1 MANGVKTYEIRINGL
16 DRAQSQV
23 DALVRSLQ
31 SLESRLNALSSS
43 SGGTSARGS
52 RSSSKQLS
60 KEEANLRSIQK
71 TQEQIAAARED
82 SYSTLIKERDA
93 LKEVREEQEAQ
104 LAAQRLSADEYGN
117 TMRGL
122 RRQLS
127 DIKKVMASTDLGSS
141 QFQDLIRQADQVNTK
156 LSELEQQYGQFG
168 RNVGNYKSAI
178 EDFQQVEVVVGGV
191 TRTFS
196 NARQASREL
205 KNELR
210 SMAAQG
216 LRSTRQY
223 KDLELAV
230 RQFEASLED
239 ANSTSQRIDDLTDA
253 VTSFT
258 AIGSIGEGISA
269 IFGFD
274 DTKIQQSIQRLLAFQ
289 NILQGIEQLRMQM
302 QRGEFFGNFFNG
314 IMEWADKTYDR
325 LRGVKEELQDVRA
338 EASKPTQ
345 VQTSSTTKTTSTQ
358 GRTTTTQS
366 SVVDELRIAQQSA
379 NQMSE
384 TIAAAAANMSNLEE
398 ETDNVQNAMDRVN
411 ESTSNAVANTTA
423 MAEVSKTL
431 NQQLDEESKKLAENL
446 DAWEKAQKDAE
457 TALKTMQTET
467 QRMNAELDAK
477 YPKFDDSG
485 VQEFSGQ
492 MMTYQEAIDA
502 VDKRYNELA
511 ANVERANQRF
521 TEARQ
526 AVESTA
532 GGIQTLEKRSK
543 TATTAVGKLTAGIK
557 ALGIS
562 MRAVF
567 QGLILGAII
576 TAIMALIDGIVSL
589 VQAVAEWA
597 KGDAELVDK
606 NKLVEQSL
614 SSLNDEIERSND
626 LLAADYISGRISLE
640 EYYARSIQN
649 TTKALREYIAA
660 VREADDEDLEK
671 NFRGLSG
678 PNGLAGQ
685 DILSTKSAGMKFNDL
700 DELTKTWKEFT
711 EAVKEGE
718 DYFSY
723 RSHGIADWFQSLIFT
738 VDDTKDEITNFGQV
752 ALGEFMNRYE
762 HAMNTLATDTEAGR
776 KEISALIELM
786 NSNELVKSV
795 LANPEM
801 YIKSE
806 EVVKRVKTMMEW
818 IERFNGMVGS
828 GQRTA
833 EEVERS
839 ERLRIE
845 AMEDGFAQRQALRD
859 LEQRKELSQTRLTE
873 EDRRNIIK
881 KYDNERIEDLKTTNE
896 KLQSEARSHS
906 DAMNRIN
913 DSIESMRIELMRD
926 DFQRQLAEL
935 RLEWNQRLREATQS
949 EARQREQIEL
959 INQVYNRREIAM
971 MSEHYR
977 ELQRMR
983 EQAEKSRRQVQQ
995 ETMDRYFET
1004 TQTNADLSLSS
1015 RRFDTPMQPMD
1026 PSLSAMVQSR
1036 QEFYDRMLSAQEE
1049 YGRKTLEMQ
1058 KEQYSSEL
1066 EQQKLAEDQRYEEA
1080 VGRYQGTPIEQS
1092 LGAYNQAMDN
1102 QSIPEGI
1109 SADAYFSEYDK
1120 ALKEWLISLEQG
1132 LEEGRITVERYNEIV
1147 ANENAQAYL
1156 DGRQSFTEYMSA
1168 LQAEKQT
1175 HDNAMLSM
1183 ERSYEAS
1190 VSAAVNS
1197 FLTTMEQ
1204 NTAQSMQRTAQ
1215 DISTALGQIRQSISG
1230 ATVTGA
1236 LEFVNI
1242 PATEANLDRLKESVR
1257 QAMTEVDALMS
1268 QASTAFANREI
1279 DFSQYEQITKDLTA
1293 VKDNATQT
1301 LNEIEDEAKRKRQ
1314 ELLGQLTQLAN
1325 VAGQALLT
1333 VMQQYGQYQDQ
1344 EYQSRIDALSDYLEE
1359 LQEKYDEQAQI
1370 TQNAANEINSIEGE
1384 LENARGSRRQH
1395 LIDQLNA
1402 EIEKQRQSAAK
1413 EKEIQKEQ
1421 ENVQKQQ
1428 EKLEEERRK
1437 AQKRRDIAQATVST
1451 SLAILNALST
1461 RPWWLAITQAAVA
1474 AAMGAAQIAIISK
1487 TKYARGGLLQGPSHT
1502 QGGIPVGNT
1511 GIEVEGHEYVVNR
1524 KTTMSNLPLMEYVNG
1539 IRRRITLEDL
1549 VSFYASEKPY
1559 KKIRKEMYGK
1569 YADGGEIPSLR
1580 SLEWTRSFESA
1591 LESYENRPVVVS
1603 VVDIMNKSDGVRKV
1617 QTLAGLE
1624 RN

>member
-43 SGGTSARGS
+43 SGRTSSRGS
-52 RSSSKQLS
+52 GSSSKQLS

-82 SYSTLIKERDA
+82 SYSALIKERDA
-93 LKEVREEQEAQ
+93 LKEVREEQEAH
-104 LAAQRLSADEYGN
+104 LAAQRLSSDEYGN

-122 RRQLS
+122 RKQLS

-156 LSELEQQYGQFG
+156 LSELEQQYGNFG
-168 RNVGNYKSAI
+168 RNVGNYKSAV

-205 KNELR
+205 KSELR

-216 LRSTRQY
+216 LRSTKQY
-223 KDLELAV
+223 KELELAV
-230 RQFEASLED
+230 RKFEASLED
-239 ANSTSQRIDDLTDA
+239 ANSTSQMIDDLTDA

-274 DTKIQQSIQRLLAFQ
+274 DTQIQERIQRLLAFQ

-325 LRGVKEELQDVRA
+325 LRGVKEELQDVRT
-338 EASKPTQ
+338 EATKPTQ
-345 VQTSSTTKTTSTQ
+345 VQTTTTTTTTQ

-366 SVVDELRIAQQSA
+366 SVVEELRIAQQSA
-379 NQMSE
+379 SQMGE
-384 TIAAAAANMSNLEE
+384 TIAAATANMSSLAE
-398 ETDNVQNAMDRVN
+398 ETDNVQTAMDRVN
-411 ESTSNAVANTTA
+411 ETTSNAVANTAA
-423 MAEVSKTL
+423 MSEVT
-431 NQQLDEESKKLAENL
+431 KKLNEVLDDEYEKLAQNL
-446 DAWEKAQKDAE
+446 DAWDKAQMDAE
-457 TALKTMQTET
+457 KALKTMQSET
-467 QRMNAELDAK
+467 QKMNEELDAK
-477 YPKFDDSG
+477 YPKFDESG

-492 MMTYQEAIDA
+492 MMSYQEAIDA

-511 ANVERANQRF
+511 ADVQSANQRF

-526 AVESTA
+526 AVEATA
-532 GGIQTLEKRSK
+532 GGIEALEKRSK
-543 TATTAVGKLTAGIK
+543 TATSAVGKLSAAIK
-557 ALGIS
+557 GLGIS
-562 MRAVF
+562 MKAVV

-576 TAIMALIDGIVSL
+576 TAIMALIDGIVEF
-589 VQAVAEWA
+589 VQWAAEA
-597 KGDAELVDK
+597 SKGDADLVDK

-614 SSLNDEIERSND
+614 SSMNDEIERSND

-660 VREADDEDLEK
+660 VREAGEEDLEK

-685 DILSTKSAGMKFNDL
+685 KINSTWLYGITFDNL
-700 DELTKTWKEFT
+700 DELTKKWKEYT

-718 DYFSY
+718 DYFTH
-723 RSHGIADWFQSLIFT
+723 RSNGISDWFKSLIYT

-762 HAMNTLATDTEAGR
+762 HAMDTLATDTEAGR

-806 EVVKRVKTMMEW
+806 EVVKRVKTMIEW
-818 IERFNGMVGS
+818 IERFNGVVGS
-828 GQRTA
+828 GPRTA
-833 EEVERS
+833 AEVERS
-839 ERLRIE
+839 ERLKID
-845 AMEDGFAQRQALRD
+845 AMEDGFAKRQALRD

-873 EDRRNIIK
+873 EDRRNIVK

-896 KLQSEARSHS
+896 RLQSEARSHS

-913 DSIESMRIELMRD
+913 DSIQSMRIELMRD
-926 DFQRQLAEL
+926 AFQKQLAEL
-935 RLEWNQRLREATQS
+935 RLEWDQRLREAKQS
-949 EARQREQIEL
+949 EAKQREQIEL

-983 EQAEKSRRQVQQ
+983 EQAEQSRRQVQQ
-995 ETMDRYFET
+995 QTMDEYFQT
-1004 TQTNADLSLSS
+1004 TQTNAELALSS
-1015 RRFDTPMQPMD
+1015 KRFDTPTQPMD
-1026 PSLSAMVQSR
+1026 ASLSAMVESR
-1036 QEFYDRMLSAQEE
+1036 QAFYDKMLSAQEE
-1049 YGRKTLEMQ
+1049 YARKTLEMQ

-1066 EQQKLAEDQRYEEA
+1066 EEQKRSEDQRYEEA
-1080 VGRYQGTPIEQS
+1080 VGRYQGTPIEQY
-1092 LGAYNQAMDN
+1092 LGAYNEAMDN
-1102 QSIPEGI
+1102 QSVPEGM
-1109 SADAYFSEYDK
+1109 SAEAYFSAYDK
-1120 ALKEWLISLEQG
+1120 ALKEWLISLEKG
-1132 LEEGRITVERYNEIV
+1132 LQEGSITVERYNEIV
-1147 ANENAQAYL
+1147 ANENTQSYL

-1190 VSAAVNS
+1190 VSAAVNT
-1197 FLTTMEQ
+1197 FHTTMEQ
-1204 NTAQSMQRTAQ
+1204 NTAQSMQRITQ
-1215 DISTALGQIRQSISG
+1215 DITTALGQIRQSISG

-1242 PATEANLDRLKESVR
+1242 PKTEDNLNKLKESVR
-1257 QAMTEVDALMS
+1257 QAMTEIDTLMS
-1268 QASTAFANREI
+1268 EAATAFANKEI
-1279 DFSQYEQITKDLTA
+1279 DFSQYEQITKNLQT
-1293 VKDNATQT
+1293 VKDSAVQT
-1301 LNEIEDEAKRKRQ
+1301 LKDIEDEAKRKRE
-1314 ELLGQLTQLAN
+1314 ELIRQLGQIVN
-1325 VAGQALLT
+1325 VAAQAMLT
-1333 VMQQYGQYQDQ
+1333 IMQQYGQYQDQ
-1344 EYQSRIDALSDYLEE
+1344 EYQNRIDALDDYLEK
-1359 LQEKYDEQAQI
+1359 LQEKYDEQTQI
-1370 TQNAANEINSIEGE
+1370 TQEAANEINSIESE
-1384 LENARGSRRQH
+1384 LEDARGSRRQH

-1402 EIEKQRQSAAK
+1402 EIEKQRQSAAQ
-1413 EKEIQKEQ
+1413 EREIQKEQ
-1421 ENVQKQQ
+1421 QKAQEQQ
-1428 EKLEEERRK
+1428 EKIEEERRK
-1437 AQKRRDIAQATVST
+1437 AQKRRDIAQATVSS
-1451 SLAILNALST
+1451 SLAVLNALST
-1461 RPWWLAITQAAVA
+1461 RPWWVGLAQAAIA
-1474 AAMGAAQIAIISK
+1474 AAMGAAQVAIISK
-1487 TKYARGGLLQGPSHT
+1487 TKYAKGGLLQGPSHS
-1502 QGGIPVGNT
+1502 QGGIPVGAT
-1511 GIEVEGHEYVVNR
+1511 GIEVEGHEYVVNKR
-1524 KTTMSNLPLMEYVNG
+1524 TAMSNLPLMEYVNG

-1549 VSFYASEKPY
+1549 VSFYASDKPY
-1559 KKIRKEMYGK
+1559 KGIRKQMYGK
-1569 YADGGEIPSLR
+1569 YAEGGEMPSLR
-1580 SLEWTRSFESA
+1580 PLEWTRSFESA

-1603 VVDIMNKSDGVRKV
+1603 VVDIMNKSEGVRKV

>member
-23 DALVRSLQ
+23 DALVRSLE

-43 SGGTSARGS
+43 SGGTSSRGN
-52 RSSSKQLS
+52 RSSSKQLT

-104 LAAQRLSADEYGN
+104 LAAQRLSSDEYGN

-168 RNVGNYKSAI
+168 RNVGNYKSAV

-196 NARQASREL
+196 NARQASRQL
-205 KNELR
+205 TNELR

-216 LRSTRQY
+216 LRDTRQY
-223 KDLELAV
+223 KELERAV
-230 RQFEASLED
+230 RQFNASLED
-239 ANSTSQRIDDLTDA
+239 VQSTSQMIDDLTDA

-274 DTKIQQSIQRLLAFQ
+274 DSQLQQSIQRLLAFQ

-314 IMEWADKTYDR
+314 IMEWAGKTYDR
-325 LRGVKEELQDVRA
+325 LKGVKEELQDIRT
-338 EASKPTQ
+338 ESTKPTQ
-345 VQTSSTTKTTSTQ
+345 VQTTSTTTTTTK
-358 GRTTTTQS
+358 GRTATTQS
-366 SVVDELRIAQQSA
+366 SVVEELRIAQQSA
-379 NQMSE
+379 NQMGE
-384 TIAAAAANMSNLEE
+384 TIAAATANMSDLAEQ
-398 ETDNVQNAMDRVN
+398 TDNVGSAMDRVN
-411 ESTSNAVANTTA
+411 ETTSNAVSNTAA
-423 MAEVSKTL
+423 MSEVTKTL
-431 NQQLDEESKKLAENL
+431 NEVLDDEYKKLDKNL
-446 DAWEKAQKDAE
+446 DAWEKAQMDAA
-457 TALKTMQTET
+457 TALETMQSET
-467 QRMNAELDAK
+467 QRMNAELAAK
-477 YPKFDDSG
+477 YPNFDESG

-492 MMTYQEAIDA
+492 MMTYQEAMDA
-502 VDKRYNELA
+502 VDKRFKELS
-511 ANVERANQRF
+511 ANVQSANQRF
-521 TEARQ
+521 EETRQ

-532 GGIQTLEKRSK
+532 GGIEALEKRSK
-543 TATTAVGKLTAGIK
+543 TATTWVGKLSAAIK
-557 ALGIS
+557 GLGIS
-562 MRAVF
+562 MKAVF

-576 TAIMALIDGIVSL
+576 TAIMALIDGIVKL
-589 VQAVAEWA
+589 VQWTAEWA
-597 KGDAELVDK
+597 KGDADLVDK
-606 NKLVEQSL
+606 NKLLEQSL

-626 LLAADYISGRISLE
+626 LLAADYISGRITLE

-660 VREADDEDLEK
+660 VREAGEDDLEE

-678 PNGLAGQ
+678 PNGLAGE
-685 DILSTKSAGMKFNDL
+685 DIISNSFFGMKFNNL

-711 EAVKEGE
+711 EAVKEDE
-718 DYFSY
+718 DYFSH
-723 RSHGIADWFQSLIFT
+723 RSHGISDWFRSLITT
-738 VDDTKDEITNFGQV
+738 VGDTKDEITNFGQV

-762 HAMNTLATDTEAGR
+762 HAMDTMAKDTEAGK

-786 NSNELVKSV
+786 NSNELVQSV

-859 LEQRKELSQTRLTE
+859 LEEKKELSQLNLTE
-873 EDRRNIIK
+873 EDKRNIIK

-913 DSIESMRIELMRD
+913 DSIQSMRIELMRD

-935 RLEWNQRLREATQS
+935 RLEWNQRLREAKES

-983 EQAEKSRRQVQQ
+983 EQAEKSRRAVQQ

-1004 TQTNADLSLSS
+1004 TQTNAGLSLSS
-1015 RRFDTPMQPMD
+1015 TRFDTPMQPMD

-1049 YGRKTLEMQ
+1049 YSRKTLEMQ

-1102 QSIPEGI
+1102 QSIPSGV
-1109 SADAYFSEYDK
+1109 SADAYFSAYDK

-1132 LEEGRITVERYNEIV
+1132 LQEGRITVERYNEIV

-1242 PATEANLDRLKESVR
+1242 PKTEDNLNRLKESVR
-1257 QAMTEVDALMS
+1257 QAMTEIDTLMS

-1293 VKDNATQT
+1293 VKDSATQT

-1314 ELLGQLTQLAN
+1314 ELLQQLGQLAN

-1344 EYQSRIDALSDYLEE
+1344 EYQSRIDALGEYLEE

-1370 TQNAANEINSIEGE
+1370 TQNAANEVNSIESE

-1402 EIEKQRQSAAK
+1402 EIEKQRQSAAQ
-1413 EKEIQKEQ
+1413 EREIQKEQ

-1451 SLAILNALST
+1451 SLAVLNALST
-1461 RPWWLAITQAAVA
+1461 RPWWVGLAQAAIA
-1474 AAMGAAQIAIISK
+1474 AAMGAAQVAIISK
-1487 TKYARGGLLQGPSHT
+1487 TKYAKGGLLQGPSHS
-1502 QGGIPVGNT
+1502 QGGIPVGAT
-1511 GIEVEGHEYVVNR
+1511 GIEVEGNEYVVNK
-1524 KTTMSNLPLMEYVNG
+1524 KTSMSNLPLMEYVNG

-1549 VSFYASEKPY
+1549 VSFYASDKPY
-1559 KKIRKEMYGK
+1559 KGIRKKMYGK
-1569 YADGGEIPSLR
+1569 YAEGGELPTLR
-1580 SLEWTRSFESA
+1580 SLEWTKSFESA

-1603 VVDIMNKSDGVRKV
+1603 VVDIMNKSEGVRKV

>member
-23 DALVRSLQ
+23 DALVRSLE

-43 SGGTSARGS
+43 SGGTSSRGN

-196 NARQASREL
+196 NARQASRQL
-205 KNELR
+205 TNELR

-216 LRSTRQY
+216 LRDTRQY
-223 KDLELAV
+223 KELERAV
-230 RQFEASLED
+230 RMFNASLED
-239 ANSTSQRIDDLTDA
+239 VNSTSQRIDDLTDA

-345 VQTSSTTKTTSTQ
+345 VQTSSTKTTTTQ

-379 NQMSE
+379 SQMSE
-384 TIAAAAANMSNLEE
+384 TIAAATANMSNLAE
-398 ETDNVQNAMDRVN
+398 ETDNVQTAMDRVN
-411 ESTSNAVANTTA
+411 ESTSNAVANTTS
-423 MAEVSKTL
+423 MSEVNKTL
-431 NQQLDEESKKLAENL
+431 NELLDKESKKLAENL
-446 DAWEKAQKDAE
+446 DAWQKAGHDAVTALE
-457 TALKTMQTET
+457 TAQSEM
-467 QRMNAELDAK
+467 QRMYAELDAK
-477 YPKFDDSG
+477 YPKFDESG

-502 VDKRYNELA
+502 VEKRYNELRA
-511 ANVERANQRF
+511 EGEKANQVF
-521 TEARQ
+521 TEASD
-526 AVESTA
+526 AVEATA
-532 GGIQTLEKRSK
+532 GNLQTLEKRSK

-576 TAIMALIDGIVSL
+576 TAIMALIDGLVKL
-589 VQAVAEWA
+589 VQWTVEAS

-606 NKLVEQSL
+606 NKLLEQSL

-660 VREADDEDLEK
+660 VREANGEDDLEK

-685 DILSTKSAGMKFNDL
+685 DITSTVGARMKFNDL

-711 EAVKEGE
+711 EAVQEGE

-723 RSHGIADWFQSLIFT
+723 RSHGISDWFRGLIFT
-738 VDDTKDEITNFGQV
+738 VDDAKDEITNFGQV

-762 HAMNTLATDTEAGR
+762 HAMNTLATDTEDGR

-818 IERFNGMVGS
+818 IERFNGVVGT

-896 KLQSEARSHS
+896 KLQSEAKSHS

-913 DSIESMRIELMRD
+913 DSIESMRIQLMRD
-926 DFQRQLAEL
+926 DFQRQIAEL
-935 RLEWNQRLREATQS
+935 RLEWNQRLREAKES

-983 EQAEKSRRQVQQ
+983 EQAEKSRRAVQQ

-1015 RRFDTPMQPMD
+1015 TRFDTPMQPMD

-1109 SADAYFSEYDK
+1109 SADAYFSAYDK

-1132 LEEGRITVERYNEIV
+1132 LQEGSITVERYNEIV

-1236 LEFVNI
+1236 LEFINI

-1301 LNEIEDEAKRKRQ
+1301 LNEIDDEAKSKRQ

-1370 TQNAANEINSIEGE
+1370 TQEAANEINSIEGE

-1395 LIDQLNA
+1395 LIDQLNS
-1402 EIEKQRQSAAK
+1402 EIEKQRQSAAQ
-1413 EKEIQKEQ
+1413 EKKIQKEQ

-1437 AQKRRDIAQATVST
+1437 AQKRRDIAQAAVST

-1487 TKYARGGLLQGPSHT
+1487 TKYARGGLLQGPSHS
-1502 QGGIPVGNT
+1502 QGGIPVGAT
-1511 GIEVEGHEYVVNR
+1511 GIEVEGNEYVVNK
-1524 KTTMSNLPLMEYVNG
+1524 KTAMTNLPLMEYVNG

-1569 YADGGEIPSLR
+1569 YAEGGEIPSLR
-1580 SLEWTRSFESA
+1580 PLEWTRSFESA

-1603 VVDIMNKSDGVRKV
+1603 VVDIMNKSEGVRKV

>member
-23 DALVRSLQ
+23 DALVRSLE

-43 SGGTSARGS
+43 SGRTSSRGS
-52 RSSSKQLS
+52 GSSSKQLT

-168 RNVGNYKSAI
+168 RNVGNYKSAV

-196 NARQASREL
+196 NARQASRQL
-205 KNELR
+205 TNELR

-216 LRSTRQY
+216 LRDTRQY
-223 KDLELAV
+223 KDLERAV
-230 RQFEASLED
+230 RQFNASLED
-239 ANSTSQRIDDLTDA
+239 VQSTSQMIDDLTDA

-274 DTKIQQSIQRLLAFQ
+274 DAQLQQSIQRLLAFQ

-314 IMEWADKTYDR
+314 IMEWAGKTYDR
-325 LRGVKEELQDVRA
+325 LRGVKEELQDIRT
-338 EASKPTQ
+338 EATKPTQ
-345 VQTSSTTKTTSTQ
+345 VQTSTSTTTQ
-358 GRTTTTQS
+358 GRTATTQS
-366 SVVDELRIAQQSA
+366 SVVEELRIAQQSA
-379 NQMSE
+379 NQMGE
-384 TIAAAAANMSNLEE
+384 TIAAATANMSNLAE
-398 ETDNVQNAMDRVN
+398 ETDNVGNAMDRVN
-411 ESTSNAVANTTA
+411 ETTSNAVSNTAA
-423 MAEVSKTL
+423 MTEVTKTL
-431 NQQLDEESKKLAENL
+431 NELLDDENKKFAQNL
-446 DAWEKAQKDAE
+446 DDWEKAQKNLE
-457 TALKTMQTET
+457 TSVEAARSEIKN
-467 QRMNAELDAK
+467 MNAELAAK
-477 YPKFDDSG
+477 YPKFDESG

-502 VDKRYNELA
+502 ANKRFDELVANVDGANQVYTETSQALQSTA
-511 ANVERANQRF
+511 AN
-521 TEARQ
+521 
-526 AVESTA
+526 
-532 GGIQTLEKRSK
+532 IDTLEKRSK
-543 TATTAVGKLTAGIK
+543 TATSAVGKLSAAIK
-557 ALGIS
+557 GLGIS

-576 TAIMALIDGIVSL
+576 TAIMALIDGIVRL
-589 VQAVAEWA
+589 VQYTAELA
-597 KGDAELVDK
+597 KGDADLVDK

-626 LLAADYISGRISLE
+626 LLAADYLSGRISLE

-660 VREADDEDLEK
+660 VREAGDKSLEK

-678 PNGLAGQ
+678 PNGLAGRK
-685 DILSTKSAGMKFNDL
+685 ITSTLGGEMKFNNL
-700 DELTKTWKEFT
+700 DELTETWKEFV
-711 EAVKEGE
+711 ESVKEGE
-718 DYFSY
+718 DYFSR
-723 RSHGIADWFQSLIFT
+723 RSHGISDWFRGLIYT

-762 HAMNTLATDTEAGR
+762 HAMDTLATDTEAGR
-776 KEISALIELM
+776 KEISSLIELM

-833 EEVERS
+833 EEIERS

-859 LEQRKELSQTRLTE
+859 LEQKKELSQLNLTE

-913 DSIESMRIELMRD
+913 DSIQSMRIELMRD

-935 RLEWNQRLREATQS
+935 RLEWNQRLREAKAS
-949 EARQREQIEL
+949 EAKQREQIEL

-983 EQAEKSRRQVQQ
+983 EQAEKSRRAVQQ

-1066 EQQKLAEDQRYEEA
+1066 EQQKLAEDQRYNEA

-1092 LGAYNQAMDN
+1092 LGAYNKAMDN
-1102 QSIPEGI
+1102 QSIPSGV
-1109 SADAYFSEYDK
+1109 SAEAYFSAYDK
-1120 ALKEWLISLEQG
+1120 ALKEWLISLEKG
-1132 LEEGRITVERYNEIV
+1132 LQEGSITVERYNEIV

-1242 PATEANLDRLKESVR
+1242 PKTEDNLNRLKESVR
-1257 QAMTEVDALMS
+1257 QAMTEIDTLMS

-1293 VKDNATQT
+1293 VKDSATQT

-1314 ELLGQLTQLAN
+1314 ELLQQLGQLAN

-1384 LENARGSRRQH
+1384 LENARGSRRQN

-1402 EIEKQRQSAAK
+1402 EIEKQRQSAAE
-1413 EKEIQKEQ
+1413 EKKLQKEQ

-1428 EKLEEERRK
+1428 EKLEEQRRK
-1437 AQKRRDIAQATVST
+1437 AQKKRDIAQATVST

-1461 RPWWLAITQAAVA
+1461 RPWWLAITQAAIA

-1487 TKYARGGLLQGPSHT
+1487 TKYAKGGLLQGPSHT
-1502 QGGIPVGNT
+1502 QGGIPVGAT
-1511 GIEVEGHEYVVNR
+1511 GIEVEGNEYVVNK
-1524 KTTMSNLPLMEYVNG
+1524 KTAMTNLPLMEYVNG

-1549 VSFYASEKPY
+1549 VSFYASDKPY
-1559 KKIRKEMYGK
+1559 KGIRKQMYGK
-1569 YADGGEIPSLR
+1569 YAEGGELPTLR

-1603 VVDIMNKSDGVRKV
+1603 VVDIMNKSEGVRKV

>member
-23 DALVRSLQ
+23 DALVRSLE
-31 SLESRLNALSSS
+31 SLESRLNALSAS
-43 SGGTSARGS
+43 SGRTSSRGS
-52 RSSSKQLS
+52 GSSSKQLS

-104 LAAQRLSADEYGN
+104 LAAQRLSSDEYGN

-168 RNVGNYKSAI
+168 RNVGNYKSAV

-196 NARQASREL
+196 NARQASRQL
-205 KNELR
+205 TNELR

-216 LRSTRQY
+216 LRDTRQY
-223 KDLELAV
+223 KELERAV
-230 RQFEASLED
+230 RQFNASLED
-239 ANSTSQRIDDLTDA
+239 VNSTSQRIDDLTDA

-274 DTKIQQSIQRLLAFQ
+274 DTQIQQSIQRLLAFQ

-314 IMEWADKTYDR
+314 IMEWAGKTYDR
-325 LRGVKEELQDVRA
+325 LRGVKEELQDIRT
-338 EASKPTQ
+338 EATKPTQ
-345 VQTSSTTKTTSTQ
+345 VQTTSTTTTTTK
-358 GRTTTTQS
+358 GRTATTQS
-366 SVVDELRIAQQSA
+366 SVVEELRIAQQSA
-379 NQMSE
+379 NQMGE
-384 TIAAAAANMSNLEE
+384 TIAAATANMSDLAEQ
-398 ETDNVQNAMDRVN
+398 TDNVQTAMDRVN
-411 ESTSNAVANTTA
+411 NTTSNAVANTAA
-423 MAEVSKTL
+423 MSEVT
-431 NQQLDEESKKLAENL
+431 KKLNEVLDDEYKKLGENL
-446 DAWEKAQKDAE
+446 AAWEMAQKNAE
-457 TALKTMQTET
+457 TAVKTLQSET
-467 QRMNAELDAK
+467 QKMYGELEAK
-477 YPKFDDSG
+477 YPQFDESG

-511 ANVERANQRF
+511 ANVEKANQRF

-526 AVESTA
+526 AVEATA
-532 GGIQTLEKRSK
+532 GGIEALEKRSK
-543 TATTAVGKLTAGIK
+543 TATTWVGRLSAGIQ

-562 MRAVF
+562 MKAVF

-576 TAIMALIDGIVSL
+576 TAIMALIDGIVKL
-589 VQAVAEWA
+589 VQWTAELA
-597 KGDAELVDK
+597 KGDADLVDK

-614 SSLNDEIERSND
+614 SSMNDEIERSND

-660 VREADDEDLEK
+660 VREAGEDDLEK

-678 PNGLAGQ
+678 AEGLAGQ
-685 DILSTKSAGMKFNDL
+685 NIASTWDFEIYVDDL
-700 DELTKTWKEFT
+700 DELTNKWKEYT

-718 DYFSY
+718 DYFSH
-723 RSHGIADWFQSLIFT
+723 RSNGIADWFRSLIYT

-762 HAMNTLATDTEAGR
+762 HAMDTLATDTEAGR

-833 EEVERS
+833 EEIERS

-913 DSIESMRIELMRD
+913 DSIQSMRIELMRD

-935 RLEWNQRLREATQS
+935 RLEWDQRLREAKAS
-949 EARQREQIEL
+949 EAKQREQIEL

-983 EQAEKSRRQVQQ
+983 EQAEKSRRAVQQ

-1015 RRFDTPMQPMD
+1015 TRFDTPMQPMD

-1102 QSIPEGI
+1102 ESIPAGT
-1109 SADAYFSEYDK
+1109 SAEAYFSAYDK

-1132 LEEGRITVERYNEIV
+1132 LQEGKISVERYNEIV

-1215 DISTALGQIRQSISG
+1215 DISTALGQIRQSITG

-1242 PATEANLDRLKESVR
+1242 PATEDNLNRLKESVR
-1257 QAMTEVDALMS
+1257 QAMTEIDTLMS

-1293 VKDNATQT
+1293 VKDSATQT
-1301 LNEIEDEAKRKRQ
+1301 LTEIEDEAKRKRQ
-1314 ELLGQLTQLAN
+1314 ELLQQLGQLAN
-1325 VAGQALLT
+1325 VAAQAMLT

-1344 EYQSRIDALSDYLEE
+1344 EYQSRIDALGEYLEE

-1370 TQNAANEINSIEGE
+1370 TQNAANEVNSIESE

-1402 EIEKQRQSAAK
+1402 EIEKQRQSAAQ
-1413 EKEIQKEQ
+1413 EREIQKEQ
-1421 ENVQKQQ
+1421 EKVQKQQ

-1451 SLAILNALST
+1451 SLAVLNALST
-1461 RPWWLAITQAAVA
+1461 RPWWVGLAQAAIA
-1474 AAMGAAQIAIISK
+1474 AAMGAAQVAIISK

-1511 GIEVEGHEYVVNR
+1511 GIEVEGNEYVVNK
-1524 KTTMSNLPLMEYVNG
+1524 KTAMTNLPLMEYVNG

-1549 VSFYASEKPY
+1549 VSFYASDKPY
-1559 KKIRKEMYGK
+1559 KGIRKQMYGK
-1569 YADGGEIPSLR
+1569 YAEGGEIPSLR
-1580 SLEWTRSFESA
+1580 PLEWTRSFESA

-1603 VVDIMNKSDGVRKV
+1603 VVDIMNKSEGVRKV

>member
-31 SLESRLNALSSS
+31 ALESRLNALSSS
-43 SGGTSARGS
+43 SGRTSSRGS
-52 RSSSKQLS
+52 GSSSKQLS

-82 SYSTLIKERDA
+82 SYSALIKERDA
-93 LKEVREEQEAQ
+93 LKEVREEQEAH
-104 LAAQRLSADEYGN
+104 LAAQRLSSDEYGN

-122 RRQLS
+122 RKQLS

-141 QFQDLIRQADQVNTK
+141 QFQDLIRHADQVNTK

-168 RNVGNYKSAI
+168 RNVGNYKSAV

-196 NARQASREL
+196 NARMASRQL
-205 KNELR
+205 TNELR

-216 LRSTRQY
+216 LRDTRQY
-223 KDLELAV
+223 KELERAV
-230 RQFEASLED
+230 RMFNASLED
-239 ANSTSQRIDDLTDA
+239 VNSTSQRIDDLTDA

-274 DTKIQQSIQRLLAFQ
+274 DAQLQESIQRLLAFQ

-314 IMEWADKTYDR
+314 IMEWAGKTYDR
-325 LRGVKEELQDVRA
+325 LAGVKEQLQDIRT
-338 EASKPTQ
+338 EATKPTQ
-345 VQTSSTTKTTSTQ
+345 VQTSSTTTTTTQ
-358 GRTTTTQS
+358 GRTATTQS
-366 SVVDELRIAQQSA
+366 SVVEELKMAQQSA
-379 NQMSE
+379 SQMGE
-384 TIAAAAANMSNLEE
+384 TIAAATANMSSLAE
-398 ETDNVQNAMDRVN
+398 ETDNVENAMDRVN
-411 ESTSNAVANTTA
+411 ETTSNAVSNTAA
-423 MAEVSKTL
+423 MTEVTSKL
-431 NQQLDEESKKLAENL
+431 NEVLDDEYKKLDKNL
-446 DAWEKAQKDAE
+446 DAWDKAQKDAE
-457 TALKTMQTET
+457 TALKTMQSET
-467 QRMNAELDAK
+467 QRMNEELDAK
-477 YPKFDDSG
+477 YPKFDESG

-511 ANVERANQRF
+511 ADVEKANQRF

-526 AVESTA
+526 AVEATA
-532 GGIQTLEKRSK
+532 GGIEALEKRSK
-543 TATTAVGKLTAGIK
+543 TATSAVGRLSAGMQ

-562 MRAVF
+562 MKAVF

-576 TAIMALIDGIVSL
+576 TAIMALIDGIVEL
-589 VQAVAEWA
+589 VQWTAEWA
-597 KGDAELVDK
+597 KGDADLVDK

-614 SSLNDEIERSND
+614 SSMNDEIERSND

-660 VREADDEDLEK
+660 VREAGDEDLEK

-678 PNGLAGQ
+678 SNGLAGNN
-685 DILSTKSAGMKFNDL
+685 IASTWDFEIYVDDL
-700 DELTKTWKEFT
+700 DELTNKWKEYT

-718 DYFSY
+718 DYFSH
-723 RSHGIADWFQSLIFT
+723 RSNGIADWFRSLIYT

-762 HAMNTLATDTEAGR
+762 HAMDTLATDTEAGR

-806 EVVKRVKTMMEW
+806 EVVKRVKTMIEW
-818 IERFNGMVGS
+818 IERFNGVVGS
-828 GQRTA
+828 GPRTA
-833 EEVERS
+833 EEIERS
-839 ERLRIE
+839 ERLRID
-845 AMEDGFAQRQALRD
+845 AMEDGFTKRQALRD

-896 KLQSEARSHS
+896 RLQSEARSHS

-913 DSIESMRIELMRD
+913 DSIASMRIELMRD
-926 DFQRQLAEL
+926 VFQRQLAEL
-935 RLEWNQRLREATQS
+935 RLEWDQRLREAKQS
-949 EARQREQIEL
+949 EAKQREQIEL

-977 ELQRMR
+977 ELQRLR
-983 EQAEKSRRQVQQ
+983 EQAEQSRRQVQQ
-995 ETMDRYFET
+995 QTMDEYFET
-1004 TQTNADLSLSS
+1004 TQTNASLALSS
-1015 RRFDTPMQPMD
+1015 KRFDTPMLPTD
-1026 PSLSAMVQSR
+1026 GTLSAMVESR
-1036 QEFYDRMLSAQEE
+1036 QAFYDKMLSAQEE
-1049 YGRKTLEMQ
+1049 YARKTLEMQ
-1058 KEQYSSEL
+1058 REQYSSEL
-1066 EQQKLAEDQRYEEA
+1066 EQQKLSENQRYEEA
-1080 VGRYQGTPIEQS
+1080 VGRYQGTPIEQY
-1092 LGAYNQAMDN
+1092 LGAYNEAMDN
-1102 QSIPEGI
+1102 QSIPLGV
-1109 SADAYFSEYDK
+1109 SAEAYFSAYDK

-1132 LEEGRITVERYNEIV
+1132 LQEGTVTVQRYNEIV
-1147 ANENAQAYL
+1147 ANENTQSYL

-1190 VSAAVNS
+1190 VSAAVNT
-1197 FLTTMEQ
+1197 FHTTMEQ
-1204 NTAQSMQRTAQ
+1204 NTAQSMQRITQ
-1215 DISTALGQIRQSISG
+1215 DITTALGQIRQSITG

-1242 PATEANLDRLKESVR
+1242 SATEDNLDKLKESVR
-1257 QAMTEVDALMS
+1257 QAMTEVDTLMS
-1268 QASTAFANREI
+1268 EAATAFSKREI
-1279 DFSQYEQITKDLTA
+1279 DFSQYEQITKDLQA
-1293 VKDNATQT
+1293 VKVSAAQT
-1301 LNEIEDEAKRKRQ
+1301 LNDIEDEAERKRE
-1314 ELLGQLTQLAN
+1314 ELIRQLGQLVN
-1325 VAGQALLT
+1325 VAAQAMLT

-1344 EYQSRIDALSDYLEE
+1344 EYQNRIDALDDYLER
-1359 LQEKYDEQAQI
+1359 LQEKYDEQTQI
-1370 TQNAANEINSIEGE
+1370 TQEAANEINSIESE
-1384 LENARGSRRQH
+1384 LEDARGSRRQH
-1395 LIDQLNA
+1395 LIDELNA
-1402 EIEKQRQSAAK
+1402 EIEKQRQSAAQ
-1413 EKEIQKEQ
+1413 EREIQKEQ
-1421 ENVQKQQ
+1421 QKAQEQQ
-1428 EKLEEERRK
+1428 EKIEEERRK
-1437 AQKRRDIAQATVST
+1437 AQKRRDIAQATVSS
-1451 SLAILNALST
+1451 SLAVLNALST
-1461 RPWWLAITQAAVA
+1461 RPWWVGLAQAAIA
-1474 AAMGAAQIAIISK
+1474 AAMGAAQVAIISK
-1487 TKYARGGLLQGPSHT
+1487 TKYAKGGLLQGPSHS
-1502 QGGIPVGNT
+1502 QGGIRVGAT
-1511 GIEVEGHEYVVNR
+1511 GIEVEGHEYVVNK

-1549 VSFYASEKPY
+1549 VSFYASDKPY
-1559 KKIRKEMYGK
+1559 KGMRKAMYGK
-1569 YADGGEIPSLR
+1569 YAEGGEMPSLR
-1580 SLEWTRSFESA
+1580 PLEWTRSFESA

-1603 VVDIMNKSDGVRKV
+1603 VVDIMNKSEGVRKV